1 VLLPS
6 LRRVVIKLPRRF
18 PQNMYIHV
26 VLSSRNLYVQTEAD
40 QVWQARIPEPSLRAS
55 ADAGEASQRRETKAP
70 PADV

>member
-1 VLLPS
+1 
-6 LRRVVIKLPRRF
+6 
-18 PQNMYIHV
+18 MYIHV